1 MKKIKL
7 NPKQIVDLIN
17 NKRVCLAS
25 DKVVEVFDDEII
37 YNNNGQISRLDN
49 LHLEFSPP
57 EEDKPFLRKLLCEY
71 FNCEPFQIICIEQT
85 VQDAEFRIRFSPEKE
100 LGIIIL
106 TEAMAKYTM
115 RDMIDFDEDYNDI
128 VSKNQ
133 IGPYHRLKDS
143 DYFFRWDNL

>member
-1 MKKIKL
+1 M
-7 NPKQIVDLIN
+7 
-17 NKRVCLAS
+17 AS

-100 LGIIIL
+100 LVIIVL

-115 RDMIDFDEDYNDI
+115 RDIIDFDEDYNDF